1 MYYGNYFGKYA
12 KLHRLDV
19 MRQFGGIII
28 VLVAFVTI
36 IGKSLTLG
44 SLNKSVCVNISTI
57 FASCQHWCM
66 PAEQF
71 HSI

>member
-1 MYYGNYFGKYA
+1 
-12 KLHRLDV
+12 

-28 VLVAFVTI
+28 VSVAFVTI

-57 FASCQHWCM
+57 FARDPSAAARIALVHARGTISQHLGILT
-66 PAEQF
+66 QGLVT
-71 HSI
+71 

>member
-1 MYYGNYFGKYA
+1 
-12 KLHRLDV
+12 

-28 VLVAFVTI
+28 VSVAFVTI

-57 FASCQHWCM
+57 FARDPFTTARIALVLARGTISQHLGILT
-66 PAEQF
+66 QGLVT
-71 HSI
+71 